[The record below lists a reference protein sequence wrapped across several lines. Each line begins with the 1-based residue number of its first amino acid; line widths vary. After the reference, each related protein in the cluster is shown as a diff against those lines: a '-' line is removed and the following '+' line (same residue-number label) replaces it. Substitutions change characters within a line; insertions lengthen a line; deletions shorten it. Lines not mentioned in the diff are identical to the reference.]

1 MGRIRIEKGIY
12 SLAKLIKNKR
22 DISLTVIGAETETF
36 YGINQSNI
44 KILPTQN
51 DKTKLIKHYDDH
63 NIFILPSF
71 TEGHPMALLEA
82 LARKKPTIIFDEI
95 KHVVGDKKG
104 ILIAK
109 RNFISLLTTLNKIK
123 KNYKKIQKDM
133 KKNKLPTYKEF
144 IDKFVKLIDDFK

>member
-1 MGRIRIEKGIY
+1 
-12 SLAKLIKNKR
+12 
-22 DISLTVIGAETETF
+22 
-36 YGINQSNI
+36 
-44 KILPTQN
+44 
-51 DKTKLIKHYDDH
+51 
-63 NIFILPSF
+63 
-71 TEGHPMALLEA
+71 MALLEA